1 MRISAPW
8 RKAIRDIWRER
19 TRASLVVL
27 AIAIG
32 LASFVAVLSTYAIL
46 QRELNRGY
54 LETHPPSAVIVT
66 DGVDDELIAATV
78 ARDDVDDADLR
89 RVIGGRL
96 QTADGSWRRMT
107 LFVIRDFARLRI
119 GTIAPEGG
127 AWPPGRGEVL
137 IERDAFQVAN
147 LRIGDIT
154 TIETKTGGRHTLRVA
169 GRVHDVGQAQA
180 RMENTVYGYIAPGT
194 LAAIG
199 SPATLDQLYLLTS
212 GNRFDETQVR
222 RVTDNVKQ
230 WLEGTGHVV
239 QRVNVPKPG
248 AHPHAAIMGLLLSL
262 MAAFGLFA
270 LTLSGVIVVN
280 LLLAMLANER
290 RQIGVMKA
298 VGATRGQI
306 ARLYLA
312 EAGVFGLAAFVLAI
326 PAGITLGR
334 VLSRYFSVLLNFDLN
349 SLASP
354 PWVYASAAAIALV
367 VPLAAAAFPVAVATD
382 ITVREA
388 LDGTELSV
396 TRFGAN
402 RFDRVICGVGR
413 TSGPWLLGIRNSL
426 RRRTRTALTLITL
439 ASAGTFF
446 MSALSLRTSLVA
458 TADRRFGAGTF
469 GADFRYAFDQHM
481 LMIYVFLL
489 IVAGVLASVGSLGLM
504 TATSL
509 NVLERKRELGVLRA
523 IGASP
528 IHIAQVVVGEGVF
541 VTFVGWIL
549 AVTGSWAVAF
559 AVSSLVPRL
568 SIFSDGVDIS
578 FSAVG
583 IVCWLLISTAVSV
596 VSTIVPA
603 ISAARCSIREAI
615 SYE

>member
-1 MRISAPW
+1 VTIPAPW
-8 RKAIRDIWRER
+8 RKAIRDVWRER
-19 TRASLVVL
+19 TRAVLVVM
-27 AIAIG
+27 AMAIG

-46 QRELNRGY
+46 RRELNRGY
-54 LETHPPSAVIVT
+54 LETNPPSAVIVT
-66 DGVDDELIAATV
+66 DGIDDGLIASTV
-78 ARDDVDDADLR
+78 ALDDVEDADLR

-96 QTADGSWRRMT
+96 QTSDGSWCRMT

-127 AWPPGRGEVL
+127 AWPPGPGEVL
-137 IERDAFQVAN
+137 IERDAFQVAR
-147 LRIGDIT
+147 LRIGDVA
-154 TIETKTGGRHTLRVA
+154 TIETRSGGRRTLRIA
-169 GRVHDVGQAQA
+169 GQVHDVGQAQA
-180 RMENTVYGYIAPGT
+180 RMENTVYGYIAPET
-194 LAAIG
+194 LAVIG
-199 SPATLDQLYLLTS
+199 SPTTLDELYLLAG
-212 GNRFDETQVR
+212 GNRFDETHVR
-222 RVTDNVKQ
+222 HVADNVKN
-230 WLEGTGHVV
+230 WLEGSGHLV
-239 QRVNVPKPG
+239 QRVNVPTPG

-298 VGATRGQI
+298 VGGTRGQI
-306 ARLYLA
+306 AQLYLA
-312 EAGVFGLAAFVLAI
+312 EAGVFGIAALVMAM
-326 PAGITLGR
+326 PAGIALGR

-354 PWVYASAAAIALV
+354 PWVYAAAAAVALV

-388 LDGTELSV
+388 VDGNELSA
-396 TRFGAN
+396 TRFGTS
-402 RFDRVICGVGR
+402 RFDRLVCGVGR
-413 TSGPWLLGIRNSL
+413 ASGPWLLGIRNSL

-446 MSALSLRTSLVA
+446 MSALSVRTSLIA

-528 IHIAQVVVGEGVF
+528 VHIAQVVVGESV
-541 VTFVGWIL
+541 VV
-549 AVTGSWAVAF
+549 AVVAWSVAVAASWAVAA
-559 AVSSLVPRL
+559 AVSALVPHL

-578 FSAVG
+578 LSTVG
-583 IVCWLLISTAVSV
+583 IVEWLLMSTGLSV
-596 VSTIVPA
+596 VSSIVPA

>member
-1 MRISAPW
+1 MTIPTQW

-32 LASFVAVLSTYAIL
+32 LAGFVAVLSTYAIL

-54 LETHPPSAVIVT
+54 LETDPPSGVIVT
-66 DGVDDELIAATV
+66 DGIDDGLIAATA
-78 ARDDVDDADLR
+78 ARDDIDDADLR
-89 RVIGGRL
+89 RVISGRL
-96 QTADGSWRRMT
+96 QAKDGSWRRLT
-107 LFVIRDFARLRI
+107 LFIIRDFARLRI

-137 IERDAFQVAN
+137 IERDAFQVAD
-147 LRIGDIT
+147 LRVGDVV
-154 TIETKTGGRHTLRVA
+154 TIETKSGGRHTVRVA

-180 RMENTVYGYIAPGT
+180 RMENTVYGYVAPET
-194 LAAIG
+194 TAVIG
-199 SPATLDQLYLLTS
+199 SPATVDQLYLLAG
-212 GNRFDETQVR
+212 GNRFDETHVR
-222 RVTDNVKQ
+222 QVTDNVRQ
-230 WLEGTGHVV
+230 WLERTGHVV
-239 QRVNVPKPG
+239 QRVTVPTPG

-270 LTLSGVIVVN
+270 LALSGVIVVN

-312 EAGVFGLAAFVLAI
+312 EAGAFGLAALVLAI
-326 PAGITLGR
+326 PAGIAVGH

-349 SLASP
+349 NLTSP

-367 VPLAAAAFPVAVATD
+367 IPLAAAAFPVAVATD

-388 LDGTELSV
+388 VDANELSV
-396 TRFGAN
+396 TFGTG
-402 RFDRVICGVGR
+402 RFDRLICGVGR

-439 ASAGTFF
+439 AAAGTFF
-446 MSALSLRTSLVA
+446 VSALSVRTSLIL

-528 IHIAQVVVGEGVF
+528 LQIAQVVAGEGVF
-541 VTFVGWIL
+541 VTFIAWIL
-549 AVTGSWAVAF
+549 AVPASWAVAVG
-559 AVSSLVPRL
+559 VSALVPRL
-568 SIFSDGVDIS
+568 SIFGDGVDIS
-578 FSAVG
+578 LSAVG
-583 IVCWLLISTAVSV
+583 IVGWLLISTAVSV

-603 ISAARCSIREAI
+603 VSAGRCSMREAI